1 MKEKT
6 KRTKTNKPICSK
18 NNNERV
24 GAGFMPAH
32 NKGITLIALILTII
46 VLLILAV
53 VAINAVK
60 GDGIIAHAKNAKT
73 DYTKAQANEQEL
85 LSNYELMLAQETG
98 NAWKQEKTKVTKG
111 NTTLNVGDTITN
123 FTAGNKTWK
132 VLGAENGKLLL
143 TTSENVSDSFKLAGS
158 TAGWSETEKRFVDAE
173 KALDDECKSKITLTE
188 EEEKQVAELRSIKVE
203 DIDRVTGYDK
213 TKYGEKQVYQYGNK
227 VTYSMNASGKV
238 AYSIATKSSEGTS
251 QTQFWAPN
259 TSANITSPY
268 TVTSTYYSYLVDTA
282 TDLTTNSA
290 AYSLLFGNDD
300 QMYWLASSYVDAGED
315 YANFGLRDVFAGDV
329 DGLILWYSSDGEYSW
344 TDGVRPVVSLASDFQ
359 PER

>member
-1 MKEKT
+1 MKQKL
-6 KRTKTNKPICSK
+6 KR
-18 NNNERV
+18 
-24 GAGFMPAH
+24 

-73 DYTKAQANEQEL
+73 DYTKAQANEQKL
-85 LSNYELMLAQETG
+85 LSDYELMLAEETG

-111 NTTLNVGDTITN
+111 DTTLNVGDTIKN

-132 VLGAENGKLLL
+132 VLGVENGKLLL
-143 TTSENVSDSFKLAGS
+143 TTSENVNNSFTLAGS

-188 EEEKQVAELRSIKVE
+188 EEKKQVSELRSIKVE
-203 DIDRVTGYDK
+203 DMERVTGYDK
-213 TKYGEKQVYQYGNK
+213 TKYGEKQIYQYGNK

-238 AYSIATKSSEGTS
+238 AYSSATANSEGTS

-259 TSANITSPY
+259 TSTNITSPY
-268 TVTSTYYSYLVDTA
+268 TVTSTYYYYDVDID
-282 TDLTTNSA
+282 TDLAKGSD

-300 QMYWLASSYVDAGED
+300 QAYWLASSYVFAGGGN
-315 YANFGLRDVFAGDV
+315 ACFGLRNVHTGAVGYKH
-329 DGLILWYSSDGEYSW
+329 LWRSDDGERSG

-359 PER
+359 PEK